1 VTEVAD
7 QVATLVRRAQA
18 GDRDALA
25 SLYER
30 FAGMIHGVVLAHVR
44 HYDVEDLAQ
53 DVFLHAM
60 QRLHSLREPAAFAG
74 WLAAIAR
81 TRALDHVRRSPVT
94 EALPQDID
102 GGLREDAEA
111 VWILAAIRELPVAYR
126 ETLTLRLV
134 EGMTGPEIA
143 ERTGLTPAS
152 VRVNLCRGMSQL
164 RARLTRRSF

>member
-1 VTEVAD
+1 M
-7 QVATLVRRAQA
+7 VRQAQA

-25 SLYER
+25 ALYRR
-30 FAGMIHGVVLAHVR
+30 FAGMVHGVVLAHVR
-44 HYDVEDLAQ
+44 HHDVEDLAQ
-53 DVFLHAM
+53 EVFLHAM
-60 QRLHSLREPAAFAG
+60 ERLRTLREPAAFGG

-81 TRALDHVRRSPVT
+81 TRALDHLRRTPAT
-94 EALPQDID
+94 EALPEDIRGPD
-102 GGLREDAEA
+102 GDGSEA

-164 RARLTRRSF
+164 RARLARRTP

>member
-1 VTEVAD
+1 
-7 QVATLVRRAQA
+7 LVRQAQA

-25 SLYER
+25 ALYRR
-30 FAGMIHGVVLAHVR
+30 FAGMVHGVVLAHVR
-44 HYDVEDLAQ
+44 HHDVEDLAQ
-53 DVFLHAM
+53 EVFLHAM
-60 QRLHSLREPAAFAG
+60 ERLRTLREPAAFGG

-81 TRALDHVRRSPVT
+81 TRALDHLRRTPAT
-94 EALPQDID
+94 EALPEEVRGPD
-102 GGLREDAEA
+102 GGGAEA

-152 VRVNLCRGMSQL
+152 VRVNLCRGMGQL
-164 RARLTRRSF
+164 RAKLAGRTP

>member
-1 VTEVAD
+1 MR
-7 QVATLVRRAQA
+7 QAQA

-25 SLYER
+25 ALYRR
-30 FAGMIHGVVLAHVR
+30 FAGMVHGVVLAHAR
-44 HYDVEDLAQ
+44 HHDVEDLAQ
-53 DVFLHAM
+53 EVFLHAM
-60 QRLHSLREPAAFAG
+60 ERIRHLREPAAFGG
-74 WLAAIAR
+74 WLATIAR
-81 TRALDHVRRSPVT
+81 TRALDHVRRTPAT
-94 EALPQDID
+94 EALPDDVRGRD
-102 GGLREDAEA
+102 GEESEA

-164 RARLTRRSF
+164 RARLGGRTP

>member
-1 VTEVAD
+1 VTDPSTDVA
-7 QVATLVRRAQA
+7 ALVRRAQA

-25 SLYER
+25 GLYRR
-30 FAGMIHGVVLAHVR
+30 FARMVHGVVLAHAR
-44 HYDVEDLAQ
+44 HPDAEDLTQ

-60 QRLHSLREPAAFAG
+60 GRLHTLREPAAFGG

-81 TRALDHVRRSPVT
+81 SRALDHVRRTPRA
-94 EALPQDID
+94 EALPDH
-102 GGLREDAEA
+102 LRGATGNTGDAA
-111 VWILAAIRELPVAYR
+111 WILSAIQALPAAYR

-164 RARLTRRSF
+164 RARLSGRTP

>member
-1 VTEVAD
+1 
-7 QVATLVRRAQA
+7 LVRLAQA

-25 SLYER
+25 ALYRR
-30 FAGMIHGVVLAHVR
+30 FAGMVHGVVLAHVR
-44 HYDVEDLAQ
+44 HRDVEDLAQ
-53 DVFLHAM
+53 EVFLHAM
-60 QRLHSLREPAAFAG
+60 ERLGSLREPAAFGG

-81 TRALDHVRRSPVT
+81 TRALDHVRRTPAT
-94 EALPQDID
+94 EALPDEVPGPD
-102 GGLREDAEA
+102 GGSEGSEA

-164 RARLTRRSF
+164 RARLARRTL